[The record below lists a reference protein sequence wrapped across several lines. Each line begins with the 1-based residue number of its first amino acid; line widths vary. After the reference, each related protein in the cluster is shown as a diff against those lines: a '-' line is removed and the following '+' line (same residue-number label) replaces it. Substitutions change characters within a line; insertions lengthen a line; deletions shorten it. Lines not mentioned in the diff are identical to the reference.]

1 MSNELK
7 ATPGQLAELKL
18 LVPGIEKRINEF
30 QMDTLA
36 TNLDHVMFRDV
47 QVRAFLAHMVQA
59 ARATE
64 HDLVDVVRAIN
75 MARIGP
81 AMQAQMFAQIGS
93 NGYAIQPIFCE
104 NKPAYAYTIGLSN
117 EVGFELFAHAG
128 GDPSLLATVV
138 RHYAELAKRHEHIEH
153 ERNDSAAMRHR
164 PKQGVRTL
172 AVPVETL
179 VAKQDFLR
187 QTFGEPVKRVY
198 QILIADADNR
208 LPGESGYDKEAWPQP
223 RLPRPILGD

>member
-1 MSNELK
+1 MSSELK

-36 TNLDHVMFRDV
+36 TNLDHIVMRDV
-47 QVRAFLAHMVQA
+47 TVRVFLAHLVSV

-64 HDLVDVVRAIN
+64 HDLVDVVRNIN
-75 MARIGP
+75 MAKLGP
-81 AMQAQMFAQIGS
+81 KMQAQMFEQIALH
-93 NGYAIQPIFCE
+93 GYVVQPIFCAD
-104 NKPAYAYTIGLSN
+104 KPAYAYTIGLTN
-117 EVGFELFAHAG
+117 EIGFELFAHAG
-128 GDPSLLATVV
+128 SDPSLLANVV

-153 ERNDSAAMRHR
+153 ERNDAAAMRHR

-172 AVPVETL
+172 AVPVEAL
-179 VAKQDFLR
+179 VAKQEFLR
-187 QTFGEPVKRVY
+187 QTVGEPVKRVY